1 MDKLK
6 IINKMY
12 SEIWQL
18 HKKYYHIAF
27 DGSDSDWD
35 ALYQEVNDGAK
46 KYEDEEMADTFVT
59 LALAMENT
67 IHKAYLKKEGIKT
80 WI

>member
-1 MDKLK
+1 MDELK

-12 SEIWQL
+12 SKIWQL

-27 DGSDSDWD
+27 DSTDDDWD
-35 ALYQEVNDGAK
+35 ALYQEVNQCAE
-46 KYEDEEMADTFVT
+46 KYEDKAMADTFIT

-67 IHKAYLKKEGIKT
+67 IHKAYRRKEGLDI
-80 WI
+80 